1 MELLKAHLRP
11 LFYLLNKFF
20 FVWFFDWN
28 LSLCG
33 DEIDDDDAPIH

>member
-20 FVWFFDWN
+20 LYGF
-28 LSLCG
+28 LIEIYLCG
-33 DEIDDDDAPIH
+33 EMGDDGDVAPIH